1 MFRKTAF
8 RALLAV
14 TGGGASYLGYKAYQ
28 KSVKHPPILKFAT
41 NDQVKFEKD
50 AIQYNLKSRNDH
62 INEASTSEYDVLIIG
77 DLTNIICL
85 MR

>member
-14 TGGGASYLGYKAYQ
+14 AGGGASFLGYKAYQ
-28 KSVKHPPILKFAT
+28 KSVRHPPILKYAT
-41 NDQVKFEKD
+41 NDHVKFEKD
-50 AIQYNLKSRNDH
+50 TIQYKLKSRDDH

-77 DLTNIICL
+77 DLTI
-85 MR
+85 